1 MHASKQRSRLKRYR
15 RMIYCTTI
23 AVLIAALTGCT
34 GNVDDRK
41 DGAGDGDGRKKRIEL
56 IVSAAAS
63 LQDSLNAIE
72 PLYEEHNRSID
83 LIMNY
88 GSSGALQK
96 QIEQGAPADL
106 FLSAGVRQ
114 IESLASADLVRDT
127 VDLLSNQLVAIVP
140 EEAALSIA
148 NLQDLPA
155 AGLRTIAIGDPD
167 VVPAGGYAREALIS
181 AGMWQELESKLVLAK
196 DVRQVTTYVET
207 GNAELGFVY
216 KTDALSSDR
225 AIVAFEV
232 APELHAPILYP
243 AGVVTRSKHR
253 QEAER
258 FLAYLRGDAASAV
271 FESQGFRTLAEESN

>member
-1 MHASKQRSRLKRYR
+1 MHASKQRSQLRRNRLLISC
-15 RMIYCTTI
+15 MAI
-23 AVLIAALTGCT
+23 AVLIASLTGCT
-34 GNVDDRK
+34 GNAEGDD
-41 DGAGDGDGRKKRIEL
+41 DGSKKRVEL

-72 PLYEEHNRSID
+72 PLYEERNPGID

-106 FLSAGVRQ
+106 FLSAGAKQ
-114 IESLASADLVRDT
+114 IEALTSAGLVRDA
-127 VDLLSNQLVAIVP
+127 VNVLSNQLVAIVS
-140 EEAALSIA
+140 EEASADIEK
-148 NLQDLPA
+148 LQDLPA
-155 AGLRTIAIGDPD
+155 AGFRAIAIGDPE
-167 VVPAGGYAREALIS
+167 VVPAGSYAREALIG
-181 AGMWQELESKLVLAK
+181 AGIWEEVESKLVMAK

-216 KTDALSSDR
+216 KTDALGSDR

-232 APELHAPILYP
+232 DSALHAPIRYP
-243 AGVVTRSKHR
+243 AGIVARSEHR

-258 FLAYLRGDAASAV
+258 FLAYLKGEAASAV
-271 FESQGFRTLAEESN
+271 FESYGFRTLAEESN